1 MFEVDGTNIKL
12 TRGDSF
18 YCQLTVNQGED
29 PYVFQE
35 GDELR
40 FALKRKLMTPG
51 GGNYADCEALITKT
65 IPTDTLILALAPAD
79 TKALKFGS
87 YDYDIQ
93 LTFADG
99 AVDTFINGDFEIL
112 PEVS

>member
-1 MFEVDGTNIKL
+1 MFEVNGNNIKL

-18 YCQLTVNQGED
+18 YCQLTVNQGEE

-40 FALKRKLMTPG
+40 FALKRKLKTPG
-51 GGNYADCEALITKT
+51 GGNYADCEALLTKT

-79 TKALKFGS
+79 TKSLKFGS

-112 PEVS
+112 PEGS

>member
-1 MFEVDGTNIKL
+1 MFEVNGTNIKL

-18 YCQLTVNQGED
+18 YCQLTVTQGKD
-29 PYVFQE
+29 PYTFQE

-79 TKALKFGS
+79 TKALKFGP

-93 LTFADG
+93 MTFADG
-99 AVDTFINGDFEIL
+99 AVDTFIAGSFEIL

>member
-1 MFEVDGTNIKL
+1 MFEVNGTDIKL

-18 YCQLTVNQGED
+18 YCQLTVNQGDD
-29 PYVFQE
+29 PYEFQE
-35 GDELR
+35 GDSLR
-40 FALKRKLMTPG
+40 FALKRKLMLPG
-51 GGNYADCEALITKT
+51 GKDYVDTDALITKE
-65 IPTDTLILALAPAD
+65 IPTDTLILSLAPAD
-79 TKALKFGS
+79 TKGLTFGS

-99 AVDTFINGDFEIL
+99 AVDTFISGTFTIT

>member
-1 MFEVDGTNIKL
+1 MFDVNGTDIEL

-18 YCQLTVNQGED
+18 YCQLTVKQGED

-35 GDELR
+35 GDSLR

-51 GGNYADCEALITKT
+51 GKEYVDAEALITKE
-65 IPTDTLILALAPAD
+65 IPTDTLILSLAPAD
-79 TKALKFGS
+79 TKGLAFGS

-99 AVDTFINGDFEIL
+99 AVDTFINGTFQIT